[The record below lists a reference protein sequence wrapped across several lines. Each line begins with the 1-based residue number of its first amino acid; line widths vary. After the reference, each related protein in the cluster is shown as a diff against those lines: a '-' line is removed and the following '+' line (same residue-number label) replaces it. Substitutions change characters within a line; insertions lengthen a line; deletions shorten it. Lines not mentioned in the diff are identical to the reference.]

1 MSRALTEPEIQRY
14 SRQILLHEV
23 GGVGQLRLLSQPFAL
38 RGSGPAL
45 ETCAAY
51 VEGAGCPLLP
61 PDRTLQAGEVGYLF
75 PHDRVGEPLAAVM
88 GEGQAGTDAG
98 GTSSGED
105 RQSLGTLQASGELG
119 ELPARFTSKG
129 PRVAL
134 GAESGRPVVAWASEG
149 GCGDCFEAAVQRLSA
164 PDSEDS
170 VSLGSLGALVAV
182 RLVLGEAS
190 GLGAMVLGPQGSERW
205 EMDRCERCR

>member
-23 GGVGQLRLLSQPFAL
+23 GGVGQLKLLSQPFAL

-51 VEGAGCPLLP
+51 VEGAGCPLCP
-61 PDRTLQAGEVGYLF
+61 PDRALRAEEVGYLF
-75 PHDRVGEPLAAVM
+75 SHDRVGESLATVM
-88 GEGQAGTDAG
+88 GEGQVGDGASPVEDVQAG
-98 GTSSGED
+98 GPQ
-105 RQSLGTLQASGELG
+105 RAPGELG
-119 ELPARFTSKG
+119 EVPARFTTMG

-134 GAESGRPVVAWASEG
+134 GAEAGRPVVAWAPEA
-149 GCGDCFEAAVQRLSA
+149 GCADCFEAAVRRLSA
-164 PDSEDS
+164 PEPEDS
-170 VSLGSLGALVAV
+170 VVLGSLGALVAV
-182 RLVLGEAS
+182 RLVLGEEPGA
-190 GLGAMVLGPQGSERW
+190 GAMVLGPQGSERW